1 MDNTQ
6 KTDRRRHQRHPLV
19 AGVRFQ
25 HAPSASEF
33 PGRAVDISDGGML
46 MYVPV
51 SAPVKAGQP
60 IRLTLRGVRT
70 KQFGGLSD
78 KTLDAR
84 IVHVQREGLLVTGK
98 VAIGVEFLQA

>member
-1 MDNTQ
+1 MDHTP
-6 KTDRRRHQRHPLV
+6 KTDRRRYPRHPLT

-60 IRLTLRGVRT
+60 IRLTLRGIRA
-70 KQFGGLSD
+70 KQFSDLDD

-84 IVHVQREGLLVTGK
+84 IVHVQRQGLLVTGR
-98 VAIGVEFLQA
+98 VAVGVEFLRA